1 MTRIHNES
9 VWTTVVII
17 QIEDDIT
24 DELWQSIVKEC
35 VTYLHDMDRVF
46 SPYRSDS
53 YLNLL
58 ASDPDSLNIQD
69 GPVQHDI
76 FRHYQSFFGSTF
88 TKSAVGAFETIE
100 SLCAAAQWKSNGAF
114 NAWRNDSYDPIGLVK
129 GWAADYVIE
138 ILKSYGITQAF
149 VNAGGDIACMTLSEP
164 WRIAIGNPSD
174 NTTALGFLEIS
185 NGALCTS
192 GIYEKGNHIQTRN
205 NQSDFSSV
213 TISGPSAALADAYA
227 TAVIADGLVA
237 FKWLGALGA
246 DWGAI
251 AISGDLSAIYTH
263 NWQLNDHQFSQI

>member
-24 DELWQSIVKEC
+24 DELWKSIIKEC
-35 VTYLHDMDRVF
+35 VTYLHDVDRVF

-58 ASDPDSLNIQD
+58 ATDPHSLKVQEGFVQKD
-69 GPVQHDI
+69 G
-76 FRHYQSFFGSTF
+76 FRHYESFFDSTF
-88 TKSAVGAFETIE
+88 TKSAVNAFETVE

-138 ILKSYGITQAF
+138 ILKSYGITRAF
-149 VNAGGDIACMTLSEP
+149 VNAGGDIACITASEP

-174 NTTALGFLEIS
+174 NTTALGFLEMS

-192 GIYEKGNHIQTRN
+192 GTYEKGNHIQTRN

-213 TISGPSAALADAYA
+213 TVSGPSAALADAYA

-237 FKWLGALGA
+237 FEWLGALGA

-251 AISGDLSAIYTH
+251 AINEDFSAIYTH